1 MGFLFFGKKRS
12 ETKAI
17 DHINQISNNLKGSFS
32 KIKSDIKVV
41 RDWLS
46 FFKTKNEEYETRFK
60 DVESRIDELGQV
72 ISYLTQKD
80 QLYEQKGLLKPQK
93 AAKEMPYY
101 DFESTS
107 LPAMPEKTPI
117 DDLTETQRIMFFRLG
132 AFQRESGQQWTSLKV
147 LAQDLYPGK
156 PYDKVRSTVS
166 EYIGILVDAGLL
178 HKMRKGKQTYI
189 ATTQKG
195 QDFFQKNNPKQ
206 KKKPIAKAK

>member
-1 MGFLFFGKKRS
+1 MDINAWISMHGYQCMDIHEWISMRGYTYMDVGVWIFLHGYLVSGSSSSLVRFGPVQS
-12 ETKAI
+12 
-17 DHINQISNNLKGSFS
+17 ISGPLP
-32 KIKSDIKVV
+32 VQ
-41 RDWLS
+41 
-46 FFKTKNEEYETRFK
+46 
-60 DVESRIDELGQV
+60 SR
-72 ISYLTQKD
+72 
-80 QLYEQKGLLKPQK
+80 
-93 AAKEMPYY
+93 
-101 DFESTS
+101 
-107 LPAMPEKTPI
+107 PA
-117 DDLTETQRIMFFRLG
+117 
-132 AFQRESGQQWTSLKV
+132 